1 MPEVTISIGG
11 RNFEVACQEGE
22 EHYLHSAAKMLDTE
36 AQTLA
41 SQIGRIPEA
50 RMLLMAGLMLADKTS
65 GVQEQ
70 MVKLQEKLA
79 AQERLIEELRANAQ
93 GGEALDTSLEELALL
108 QSELEEIKTHS
119 QEQVERLK
127 QQVEETNLELQ
138 IKEREMKKIKFM
150 QLISTRNQDD
160 QRPLERLRT
169 IDNGSLVGRF
179 PKN

>member
-1 MPEVTISIGG
+1 MLSVEKES
-11 RNFEVACQEGE
+11 E
-22 EHYLHSAAKMLDTE
+22 ELKKSLNE
-36 AQTLA
+36 
-41 SQIGRIPEA
+41 
-50 RMLLMAGLMLADKTS
+50 KT
-65 GVQEQ
+65 
-70 MVKLQEKLA
+70 EKLK
-79 AQERLIEELRANAQ
+79 QVNSKVVGLELENEDFEKQLRVSESIIVDLEQ
-93 GGEALDTSLEELALL
+93 KLDTSLEELALL